1 VAALRDDM
9 SRIATRFVGLFE
21 RHVWEPFAQAGMP
34 AERLGEVT
42 EALRRMRPLA
52 AVAVRATLA
61 RAMEEATATSA
72 AAQIG
77 AAETVELA
85 EAVGGS

>member
-1 VAALRDDM
+1 
-9 SRIATRFVGLFE
+9 
-21 RHVWEPFAQAGMP
+21 MP
-34 AERLGEVT
+34 TERLGEVT

-61 RAMEEATATSA
+61 PAMEEATATST